1 MTNERQ
7 GPTAQQQDIGQQ
19 EPGAAKLWT
28 VYVSE
33 AEKYDRSLVESWKSD
48 MERLLIFA
56 ALFSAILTAFLIESY
71 KSLSPDSGDLT
82 VLLLA
87 QISQQL
93 AASANGTT
101 FNVPPSPSFAPSA
114 PSLICNGLWFMSLG
128 FSLACALIATFV
140 QQWARDFLHKAD
152 MRSAP
157 VIRARIFSYLY
168 YGLKR
173 FQMHTVVE
181 IIPLLLHGSLLLFF
195 SGLIA
200 FLIPVN
206 HAMTAIAGAVL
217 AFVSAVYCTLTLLPL
232 LYLDCPYRTPLSGG
246 LWRASQALR
255 GLWHHRHALRET
267 ADESAAF
274 DEEALTSNSLHGETM
289 VEAMSR
295 TAVETRS
302 KRDYKSLVWTMKSLS
317 DDLELEPFIEAIP
330 DVLGS
335 TFRQNAYETHIRGL
349 IQNPETRL
357 LLRIVDLFH
366 SCNTG
371 LLSLDASRR
380 RMNTC
385 FKALWAIGT
394 ISKPASMPASNRWDM
409 DSIGSDNQALDL
421 GDICNKIWFPSDSD
435 IALSTQAVMLWSV
448 FRAIEPDLREFREY
462 FATCSADQTNKE
474 EVTRIQSYLFMIH
487 NKFHVLQISSFWP
500 YSGPSDIPHLRDVL
514 DEYLFEIPHRIFL
527 NFLSRSLSLE
537 SPPYRWQKTRSIIRV
552 FDALPIRLK
561 SFIEGKIDD
570 AVLGQL
576 DKLNGAEDTMNMA
589 WIDESIAE
597 MLSLWVPDD
606 NYRIPRGLIMLLNR
620 RSSVLN
626 QQFGDWMER
635 SPNQTQS
642 VKTHLWNCFQ
652 KMLLAQSTEAQ
663 PETFTAMWH
672 LVFIGFD
679 DFRFPSRDPFES
691 VLTTLSMV
699 ECPMPLIS
707 CSIIALLKVQ
717 ILWANS
723 VSNLR
728 MEDVILSL
736 NHPLLPT
743 DSGIQVPEDLC
754 LMPNML
760 EPLQSGQNLLHHRS
774 LEASLDVI
782 TEYFEYC
789 DTDTLPYNT
798 IQTLNTIKNRDNF
811 FSGRW
816 CLGAPEAP
824 IHATLQIRLANSIHA
839 IFVTGIF
846 MDLMDE
852 ILNSEFWDLYAEGMK
867 TQEQIDVHLGLH
879 RGLYQSPPS
888 IVPRG
893 NLWPWLEDASARQK
907 IIDAFTGYEGK
918 LTSAPDSARD
928 ILPRLR
934 RILRGIDCWHVKV
947 HIFPVHPLPVV
958 ENGESRQIQSEG
970 RPHEAETEERSAA
983 DEDRD

>member
-7 GPTAQQQDIGQQ
+7 RPTAQQQGIGQQ

-48 MERLLIFA
+48 MEGLLIFA

-93 AASANGTT
+93 AASTNGTT

-206 HAMTAIAGAVL
+206 HAMTAIAAAVL

-246 LWRASQALR
+246 LWRASQVFR
-255 GLWHHRHALRET
+255 GLWHRRHALRET

-274 DEEALTSNSLHGETM
+274 DEEALASKSLHGETM

-295 TAVETRS
+295 AAVETRS
-302 KRDYKSLVWTMKSLS
+302 KHDYKALVWTMKSLT
-317 DDLELEPFIEAIP
+317 DDLELEPFVEAIP
-330 DVLGS
+330 DLLGS
-335 TFRQNAYETHIRGL
+335 TFRPNAYETHIRGL
-349 IQNPETRL
+349 IQNPDTRL
-357 LLRIVDLFH
+357 LLRIGALID
-366 SCNTG
+366 SCDTG
-371 LLSLDASRR
+371 LLSSDGSRR
-380 RMNTC
+380 RMNIC
-385 FKALWAIGT
+385 LKALWAIGT
-394 ISKPASMPASNRWDM
+394 ISKPASMLAPNRWDM
-409 DSIGSDNQALDL
+409 DYIGSDDQALDL
-421 GDICNKIWFPSDSD
+421 GEICNEIWFPSDSD
-435 IALSTQAVMLWSV
+435 IALSAQAMMLWST
-448 FRAIEPDLREFREY
+448 FRAIEPDLRGFREY
-462 FATCSADQTNKE
+462 FATCSADQTNEE
-474 EVTRIQSYLFMIH
+474 EVARVQSYLSTIH
-487 NKFHVLQISSFWP
+487 NKFRVFPISFFWPP
-500 YSGPSDIPHLRDVL
+500 YSGPSDIPRLRDVL
-514 DEYLFEIPHRIFL
+514 DEYLFETPHRIFL

-537 SPPYRWQKTRSIIRV
+537 SPPYRWQETCSIIRV
-552 FDALPIRLK
+552 PDALPIRLN

-576 DKLNGAEDTMNMA
+576 DKLNGADDTMNMA
-589 WIDESIAE
+589 WINESIAE
-597 MLSLWVPDD
+597 MLSLWVPND
-606 NYRIPRGLIMLLNR
+606 NYRIPRGLITLLNR
-620 RSSVLN
+620 RPFVLN
-626 QQFGDWMER
+626 QYFGGLMER

-652 KMLLAQSTEAQ
+652 KMLLVQSTEAQ

-672 LVFIGFD
+672 LVSIGFD

-691 VLTTLSMV
+691 VLTTLSMA
-699 ECPMPLIS
+699 ESLMPVIS

-717 ILWANS
+717 ILRANN
-723 VSNLR
+723 VPTFR
-728 MEDVILSL
+728 MEDVVLCL

-743 DSGIQVPEDLC
+743 DSGIQGSEDLC
-754 LMPNML
+754 LMPNMSDLL
-760 EPLQSGQNLLHHRS
+760 ESGQNLLHHRS

-782 TEYFEYC
+782 TEYFAHC
-789 DTDTLPYNT
+789 DSDTLPYNT
-798 IQTLNTIKNRDNF
+798 IQTLNKIKEVNNLLP
-811 FSGRW
+811 SRW

-824 IHATLQIRLANSIHA
+824 IHAALQIRLANSIHA
-839 IFVTGIF
+839 IFVAGKFT
-846 MDLMDE
+846 DLMDE
-852 ILNSEFWDLYAEGMK
+852 ILNSEFWDLYAEGIK
-867 TQEQIDVHLGLH
+867 TQEQIDVHLSLH
-879 RGLYQSPPS
+879 QGPYRFSPS
-888 IVPRG
+888 FVPGG
-893 NLWPWLEDASARQK
+893 NFWPWLDDASARQK
-907 IIDAFTGYEGK
+907 IIDALKIYERK
-918 LTSAPDSARD
+918 LTSPGPDSTRD

-947 HIFPVHPLPVV
+947 HIFAVRQLAVIENV
-958 ENGESRQIQSEG
+958 ENEKIQSDG
-970 RPHEAETEERSAA
+970 RPGEAEMQERFEAHEE
-983 DEDRD
+983 